1 MRAWDVVP
9 VKRRPVDSE
18 AIRSVGY
25 DVKAWTLEVEF
36 VDGDVYRYHPVP
48 GGIYAGLMRAAS
60 MGRYLNT
67 RIKPFYEADK
77 VD

>member
-1 MRAWDVVP
+1 M
-9 VKRRPVDSE
+9 DSE

-36 VDGDVYRYHPVP
+36 ADGDVYRYHPVP
-48 GGIYAGLMRAAS
+48 GGIFAGLMRAVS

-67 RIKPFYEADK
+67 RIKPFYSAEK
-77 VD
+77 VEPAEEWPE